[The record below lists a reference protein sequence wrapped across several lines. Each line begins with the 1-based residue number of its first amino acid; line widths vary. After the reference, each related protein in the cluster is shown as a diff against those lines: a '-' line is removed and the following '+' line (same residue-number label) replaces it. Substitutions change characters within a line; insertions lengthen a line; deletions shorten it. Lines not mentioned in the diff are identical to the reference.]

1 MHLKDLNWCKLKFI
15 TDILF
20 IYVFSILGFIRVS
33 MGLRIWVSDH
43 CSIGSITWEP
53 SIEYLH
59 ILLNV
64 NRKVANLDN
73 LRNYGT
79 CVVYQDFFDIGLPLK
94 RNIQHQVF
102 PSLRLKSH
110 HFERFPVAIITWL
123 TATDCLCH
131 WWPRT
136 SSFHR
141 RQITSCLR
149 SWPITYFLIRITRQ
163 CH

>member
-64 NRKVANLDN
+64 NRKVANLRQSTK
-73 LRNYGT
+73 LRNLCCLSGFLWYRVAT
-79 CVVYQDFFDIGLPLK
+79 KKKYTAPSVPIAKAEVT
-94 RNIQHQVF
+94 
-102 PSLRLKSH
+102 SLRKVSGGH
-110 HFERFPVAIITWL
+110 HYLINRYGLSVPLMTTNKFL
-123 TATDCLCH
+123 
-131 WWPRT
+131 
-136 SSFHR
+136 SS
-141 RQITSCLR
+141 
-149 SWPITYFLIRITRQ
+149 
-163 CH
+163 